1 MPRRSVGAAGVAVAF
16 VLAVLT
22 ACTSSGTHP
31 QSFSPTSSIPTSTT
45 ATNSASASSSNTSAS
60 RSIAPPIPAPTVTPP
75 AQDAVNAY
83 IAFYNAMTAA
93 DQDPAHA
100 NVAKIDSY
108 LTGKARTLF
117 DGVLANQKKSG
128 TAYRG
133 TPPIPRV
140 KVETIFSSTFMFLTS
155 CPLESATDPFVEFDL
170 STGKP
175 VPVTKPT
182 IPPPYQLKL
191 SMQKVNGGW
200 KLADL
205 LVDSR
210 KTCKA

>member
-1 MPRRSVGAAGVAVAF
+1 MPRRSVGAAGAAVAF

-31 QSFSPTSSIPTSTT
+31 QSFSPTSSTPTSTT

-100 NVAKIDSY
+100 DVAKIDSY
-108 LTGKARTLF
+108 LTGKALALTR
-117 DGVLANQKKSG
+117 DVIANQKKSG
-128 TAYRG
+128 IAYRG
-133 TPPIPRV
+133 TPPNPRV

-155 CPLESATDPFVEFDL
+155 CPLESVTDPFVQYYVA
-170 STGKP
+170 TGKP
-175 VPVTKPT
+175 VPVTKPAV
-182 IPPPYQLKL
+182 PPPYKLKL
-191 SMQKVNGGW
+191 SMEKIGAAW

-205 LVDSR
+205 LVDTS